1 MNILKIQYVA
11 ARRSSK
17 LIPEILMCC
26 KDHNIY
32 HEIEGLH
39 ATGHFTFKYTIYLMS
54 DLEPISILMNANV
67 YNCSLFTIDNTGK
80 ISKPADYMQL
90 HIRSRTDFTV
100 LQYTTEQMQQLCR
113 AFNKPFP
120 ILI

>member
-1 MNILKIQYVA
+1 MNILKIRYVA
-11 ARRSSK
+11 YLGYSGK
-17 LIPEILMCC
+17 IPEILACC
-26 KDHNIY
+26 KDHSIY
-32 HEIEGLH
+32 HEVEDLH
-39 ATGHFTFKYTIYLMS
+39 AVGHVAIRYTIYLMS

-67 YNCSLFTIDNTGK
+67 YNGSLFTINSRGK
-80 ISKPADYMQL
+80 ISKPTDYMQL
-90 HIRSRTDFTV
+90 HIRSKQDFNV